1 MSKTE
6 PRLDRSQSMGAI
18 PVPNRGV
25 ESYPSDDG
33 GALMLVVQR
42 EPFRNR
48 LLQAVAPVVRERRIE
63 LDEVGTAVWRMLD
76 GQRSVREV
84 IGRFSEE
91 FGVNRREAEVSVLD
105 FLKSLMGR
113 GLLSMQVP
121 RQAEQ

>member
-1 MSKTE
+1 M
-6 PRLDRSQSMGAI
+6 
-18 PVPNRGV
+18 PNRGV